1 MSTDKKNPLGL
12 AHELSL
18 LRKKADKLV
27 RPISAEEAGNMS
39 EQDVFHLIQEL
50 QTHQVELEMQNH
62 QLQLATQELA
72 AAQEKYRDLYLHAPF
87 GYVTLDEHGVVEE
100 VNAKGVQILHTAY
113 ENLLNRRFSQSVH
126 SNSLDAF
133 YGFFKKVLQ
142 TERTQTVELQLS
154 TPTGIELHAQLEGIL
169 LKQNNG
175 SQQVRIAFLDVT
187 ERKQNHVALHN
198 KEALLSA
205 IINSSL
211 NAIQVFRAVRSPEG
225 EILDFEWLLANK
237 TAEVFLNRPQDQLRR
252 ARLAETF
259 PRVVEDGHFTIFQQ
273 VVETGH
279 PATFSAHYSLENR
292 EIYLNCVAVKLEDGF
307 VFTFEDV
314 SQHRVATE
322 KLQESQ
328 LLIKKMAEAM
338 PDFLY
343 VEDLQLGRN
352 VYNNR
357 NFLSFLGY
365 KDTDIQ
371 GHPRELLDTL
381 FHPEDASLILN
392 RAHRFANVKDGDFLE
407 YNVRV
412 QAKDSSWRNIH
423 FRETVFKRGASGVPT
438 QLVGIAQDV
447 TEKLKAE
454 QELHRKN
461 ETIEAILKNLPVI
474 LWRISPQMEILEA
487 RGNGLKALGLAQQE
501 LEGKLFQEINPDVL
515 KHLQAGFR
523 QQKVQFINKTD
534 VNGQP
539 VYKQNFFFHE
549 EASHELIGFCLDV
562 TEQKKAE
569 EEARH
574 STMLLDQILQN
585 IPMVLAVLDLQGNYL
600 EIKGKGLQ
608 SVGLQAN
615 ELKGK
620 NIFHVFPFL
629 QGNIQEVLQGQVK
642 SFTASFPYQGRQVF
656 FQNFGFLDTQRQL
669 GIAFGIDITEQK
681 KNQEQLTQEKE
692 LSQNLLD
699 THINGIVALDVDL
712 RIRSWNKKMEEITS
726 LARQQVLGKLLA
738 EVLPQKSQKRLIQKL
753 NRVLLGEQITLYKLP
768 FLAQDRSYEI
778 TFTPVMTASQEVSG
792 ILAIVHDVTDQ
803 QQRQKTDTQVKLDQQ
818 KAILEAVL
826 STQTEERRRI
836 AEALHNSLAQ
846 LLYAAKLNLED
857 VQEQATLDPGAQ
869 APLKRISGFLEEAI
883 RETRTLAHELIPRV
897 LADLGLKAAIKDLE
911 GKLTTPTFT
920 VQSIITGF
928 DKPTNHSIETHLFR
942 FVQELLNNVMKHA
955 NASEALVQVVD
966 KGHQFMVRVEDNGQ
980 GMPPLEKINSK
991 GMGLRSIQ
999 NGVKLL
1005 NGQLKIQSG
1014 PQEGTVVTI
1023 ILKK

>member
-1 MSTDKKNPLGL
+1 MSTDKKHTVGHAPDFSALRQK
-12 AHELSL
+12 AEELQ
-18 LRKKADKLV
+18 
-27 RPISAEEAGNMS
+27 RPISEEEARNLP
-39 EQDVFHLIQEL
+39 EHEVYRLIQEL
-50 QTHQVELEMQNH
+50 QIHQVELEMQNH
-62 QLQLATQELA
+62 QLQMATLELE
-72 AAQEKYRDLYLHAPF
+72 AAQAKYRDLYLQAPF
-87 GYVTLDEHGVVEE
+87 GYVTLDVHGVIEE
-100 VNAKGVQILHTAY
+100 ANAKGLQILHSEY
-113 ENLLNRRFSQSVH
+113 DHVVDRRFSQFVH
-126 SNSLDAF
+126 NDSIDAF
-133 YGFFKKVLQ
+133 YSFFRNVLQ
-142 TERTQTVELQLS
+142 SNRPQTAELKLIS
-154 TPTGIELHAQLEGIL
+154 KDGHDLFAQIDGIL
-169 LKQNNG
+169 LHQG
-175 SQQVRIAFLDVT
+175 PDPAQIRLAFLDVT
-187 ERKQNHVALHN
+187 ERKKSHLELYN

-211 NAIQVFRAVRSPEG
+211 NAIQVFKAVRTTQG
-225 EILDFEWLLANK
+225 EIMDFEWVLVNK
-237 TAEVFLNRPQDQLRR
+237 TAEVFLNYTQEQLR
-252 ARLAETF
+252 LAKLVEMF
-259 PRVVEDGHFTIFQQ
+259 PRVVTDGHFTIFKN
-273 VVETGH
+273 VVESGR
-279 PATFSAHYSLENR
+279 PATFSAHYTLEER
-292 EIYLNCVAVKLEDGF
+292 EIYLNCVAVKMDDGF

-314 SQHRVATE
+314 TQQRIATE
-322 KLQESQ
+322 RLQESQ
-328 LLIKKMAEAM
+328 LMIKKMAEAM

-343 VEDLQLGRN
+343 IEDLQLGRN
-352 VYNNR
+352 LYNNR
-357 NFLSFLGY
+357 NFLAFLGY
-365 KDTDIQ
+365 TASDIQ
-371 GHPRELLDTL
+371 GHPRELLDKL
-381 FHPEDASLILN
+381 YHPEDAPLVFT
-392 RAHRFANVKDGDFLE
+392 RPQRFANVKDGDFLE
-407 YNVRV
+407 SNVRV
-412 QAKDSSWRNIH
+412 KAKDDTWRTIH
-423 FRETVFKRGASGVPT
+423 FRETVFKRGASGVPS
-438 QLVGIAQDV
+438 QLVGIAQDI
-447 TEKLKAE
+447 TEKLLAE
-454 QELHRKN
+454 KELRHKN

-534 VNGQP
+534 VNGQA

-608 SVGLQAN
+608 SVGLQDN

-681 KNQEQLTQEKE
+681 KIQEQLTQEKE

-699 THINGIVALDVDL
+699 THINGIVALDVNL
-712 RIRSWNKKMEEITS
+712 RVRSWNKKMEEITS
-726 LARQQVLGKLLA
+726 LSRQQVLGKLLA
-738 EVLPQKSQKRLIQKL
+738 EVLPQKGQKRLLQKL

-857 VQEQATLDPGAQ
+857 VQEQASLDPGAQ